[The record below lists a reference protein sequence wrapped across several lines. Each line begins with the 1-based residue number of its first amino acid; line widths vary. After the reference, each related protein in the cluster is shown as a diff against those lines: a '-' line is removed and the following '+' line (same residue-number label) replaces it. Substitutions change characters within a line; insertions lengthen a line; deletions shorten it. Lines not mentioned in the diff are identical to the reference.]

1 MLLPTD
7 RVFSGH
13 LVECPAT
20 RRRNAPDALDARNK
34 GGRASSG
41 GGKRRR
47 GIVSQLC
54 EGVTKYIAAQD
65 IHIRIGMEQD
75 LQLDVKCMM
84 VSRRSVCLKSLVG
97 NDLLTPIRHATL

>member
-1 MLLPTD
+1 MPSHKKTQ
-7 RVFSGH
+7 R
-13 LVECPAT
+13 ARRARRTQQRRT
-20 RRRNAPDALDARNK
+20 RKQR
-34 GGRASSG
+34 

-84 VSRRSVCLKSLVG
+84 VPRRSVCLKSLVG